1 MQQRG
6 FTLIELI
13 IVIVIL
19 GILAVTAAP
28 RFIDIQEDARGATV
42 EGVRASLNTIN
53 SVVHAKA
60 LVQGINNID
69 EQDMTVNYDGGTI
82 TAADIDFLYLGADAT
97 TDWVALLDAADFTV
111 AAATAADIT
120 TDGTATLAA
129 GTGATA
135 TTPVVYVYPN
145 ASADPAGADVGTCY
159 AYYIEAEDDSTAPLI
174 GSITTGC

>member
-28 RFIDIQEDARGATV
+28 KFIDLQEDARGATI

-60 LVQGINNID
+60 LVKGITNAD
-69 EQDMTVNYDGGTI
+69 EQDMAVTYDGGSLA
-82 TAADIDFLYLGADAT
+82 AADIDFLYLGADAT
-97 TDWVALLDAADFTV
+97 TDWVALLDINSADFTIAQDDDASGLEGAV
-111 AAATAADIT
+111 GTMTANPVVFVYPT
-120 TDGTATLAA
+120 TLASPTA
-129 GTGATA
+129 GT
-135 TTPVVYVYPN
+135 
-145 ASADPAGADVGTCY
+145 DPGTCY
-159 AYYIEAEDDSTAPLI
+159 AYYIEATSSTPPVI
-174 GSITTGC
+174 GSVTTGC